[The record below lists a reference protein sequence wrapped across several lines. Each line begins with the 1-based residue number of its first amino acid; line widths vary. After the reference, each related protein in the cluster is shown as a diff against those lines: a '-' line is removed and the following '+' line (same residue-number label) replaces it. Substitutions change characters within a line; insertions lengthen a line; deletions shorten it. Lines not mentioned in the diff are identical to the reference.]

1 MTSITSLT
9 LCSPDG
15 AAASDFYRE
24 ALGPETPVRTGAGT
38 TGSGFRGFILGVDV
52 AAATGVDLRYAQALT
67 RGADSLKAPKKQL
80 WGGYS
85 GAVRGADGTIV
96 KIATSGKG
104 QAADDSAVTRT
115 VLLLGVADVKA
126 TQRFYVDHGLA
137 VAKSFGSK
145 YVEVR
150 APGRRRH
157 ARALQAGRARQGRG
171 SRSGGHGRTRTR
183 DRLGRSRR
191 DRPRRVRAEPVPGP
205 PALTRNDVAPGAR
218 PGATS
223 RASRRRGRRRRLTP
237 RPTTSSRGPRD
248 RR

>member
-145 YVEVR
+145 YVEFEPQGGAVTLALYKR
-150 APGRRRH
+150 TALAKDVGVAPEGT
-157 ARALQAGRARQGRG
+157 
-171 SRSGGHGRTRTR
+171 GGHGLVIGWDAAAAT
-183 DRLGRSRR
+183 DPDGFELS
-191 DRPRRVRAEPVPGP
+191 PSPVLQP
-205 PALTRNDVAPGAR
+205 
-218 PGATS
+218 
-223 RASRRRGRRRRLTP
+223 
-237 RPTTSSRGPRD
+237 
-248 RR
+248 